1 MDWRFR
7 EQGWAKQIEF
17 TAVAAIAM
25 AVACVLIGQTAERYA
40 ASATSAIAE
49 VDTKSNNT
57 VYGKPAPVFNAI
69 DFATTGSLKGQTV
82 VLSPC
87 DTPPH

>member
-1 MDWRFR
+1 MNWRFNER
-7 EQGWAKQIEF
+7 GWVKQIEF

-40 ASATSAIAE
+40 AGATQAVAQADAKSQSSASG
-49 VDTKSNNT
+49 KS
-57 VYGKPAPVFNAI
+57 APVFNAI
-69 DFATTGSLKGQTV
+69 DYATTGSLKGQTV

-87 DTPPH
+87 ETQPH